1 MMWQR
6 VGNDGEKVFLFFP
19 EISRFGGR
27 FHLIDAIDEQI
38 LAELQSDGRLTVTE
52 LAGRVGLSVSPCHR
66 RMREL
71 ERAGVITGYRALVD
85 PGAIG
90 LGFEVV
96 VLVTMRRADSP
107 TVEEF
112 ERYVAEIPNVT
123 HAQRLFG
130 DPDYLLRVL
139 CTDIADYQRLWDEA
153 LGKLPGVGRF
163 NSTMVMKH
171 IVADRPASP
180 RP

>member
-1 MMWQR
+1 
-6 VGNDGEKVFLFFP
+6 VFLFFLQVERVLGNFSSMD
-19 EISRFGGR
+19 EIDRK
-27 FHLIDAIDEQI
+27 I
-38 LAELQSDGRLTVTE
+38 LAELLADGRLTITE
-52 LAGRVGLSVSPCHR
+52 LAHRVGLSVSPCHR
-66 RMREL
+66 RVREL

-85 PGAIG
+85 PAAMD

-112 ERYVAEIPNVT
+112 ERLTAEIPNVT
-123 HAQRLFG
+123 QAQRLFG

-139 CTDIADYQRLWDEA
+139 CADVADYQRLWDEQ
-153 LGKLPGVGRF
+153 LGTLPGVGRF
-163 NSTMVMKH
+163 NSTLVMKH
-171 IVADRPASP
+171 IVTDRPPLAEVRSSER